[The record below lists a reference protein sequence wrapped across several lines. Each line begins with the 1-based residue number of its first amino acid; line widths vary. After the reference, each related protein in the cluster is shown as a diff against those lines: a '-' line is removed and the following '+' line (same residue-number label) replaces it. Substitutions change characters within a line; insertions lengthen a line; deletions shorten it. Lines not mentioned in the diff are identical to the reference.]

1 MSSSEASKPLSLP
14 LAIARALRYWSS
26 KVPPIKIICCSIS
39 ACLRSLS
46 KIDSPTG
53 LIPKPLERNK
63 GKDLEVTAGS
73 AQSHLTNEPIKPLLA
88 TTVETSLPSLLM

>member
-1 MSSSEASKPLSLP
+1 MSSNEASKPKSLP

-26 KVPPIKIICCSIS
+26 KVPPIRTICCSIS

-53 LIPKPLERNK
+53 LMPKPFARNK

-73 AQSHLTNEPIKPLLA
+73 AQSHLTKLPTKPLLA